1 MQQEIT
7 DEARGK
13 VWIRRKKKT
22 GQEISFSQY
31 LDTPLYM
38 HDCIFLMFSV
48 FGTQPSVLQ
57 PLLWLSKSQR
67 CFPAVLPTNTDHLVN
82 WVSCLAQ
89 MPEASVVGTPRE
101 VPSVPRDQPTP
112 AAALLFKWIYMTCR
126 KPINRRTNT
135 CMCVTCM
142 SAIFVNECLM
152 FVDDRFF
159 SQIELWNHDSKS
171 IALIKTSKSVITV
184 DCFVFR
190 SILTCPRMNHNV
202 TPLTRPYRGVQ
213 QMVCGRYLST
223 VILHNGSVNTSTCL
237 ARESG
242 VR

>member
-1 MQQEIT
+1 MT
-7 DEARGK
+7 A
-13 VWIRRKKKT
+13 
-22 GQEISFSQY
+22 SFSY
-31 LDTPLYM
+31 FPS
-38 HDCIFLMFSV
+38 SV
-48 FGTQPSVLQ
+48 HSPQFCSRFCDFQSRSVASPPYFRPTLTTWSTGSAAWHKCRR
-57 PLLWLSKSQR
+57 PLWLELLGKCPPFHVTSQPRQPR
-67 CFPAVLPTNTDHLVN
+67 CCSNGFTWRAESQSTVAQT
-82 WVSCLAQ
+82 LA
-89 MPEASVVGTPRE
+89 
-101 VPSVPRDQPTP
+101 
-112 AAALLFKWIYMTCR
+112 
-126 KPINRRTNT
+126 
-135 CMCVTCM
+135 CVTCM

-152 FVDDRFF
+152 FVGDRFF

-190 SILTCPRMNHNV
+190 SILTCPRMNHNI
-202 TPLTRPYRGVQ
+202 TSLTRPYRGVQ

>member
-1 MQQEIT
+1 MNTKEKKNRPRNIFQSIFRHT
-7 DEARGK
+7 ALHAWLHLSHIFRLRYTALSFAAAFVTFK
-13 VWIRRKKKT
+13 VAALLPRRT
-22 GQEISFSQY
+22 SDQHWPPGQLGQ
-31 LDTPLYM
+31 LP
-38 HDCIFLMFSV
+38 
-48 FGTQPSVLQ
+48 GTNAGGL
-57 PLLWLSKSQR
+57 
-67 CFPAVLPTNTDHLVN
+67 CG
-82 WVSCLAQ
+82 
-89 MPEASVVGTPRE
+89 GTPRE

-190 SILTCPRMNHNV
+190 SILTCPRMNHNI
-202 TPLTRPYRGVQ
+202 TSLTRPYRGVQ

-223 VILHNGSVNTSTCL
+223 VILHNGSVNTSTCQ